1 MTQADPTPK
10 VIPRPAASLLV
21 LQGDEPLVLM
31 GMRGAKHKFMPNR
44 LVFPGGAVDPADH
57 TAEIAS
63 AMPDH
68 ALRRLERAADPALA
82 RALGVAAARELEEET
97 GLTLGIPPMLHG
109 LDYLCRAVTPEP
121 SPVRFDARFLVV
133 DASHVSGELAGSGE
147 LEDLRWWG
155 VEEALA
161 MDLAGPQR
169 RVLQRLRVWLGMS
182 AEERAVEAQVAT
194 LWWRDWEME

>member
-1 MTQADPTPK
+1 MSETPK

-21 LQGDEPLVLM
+21 LRGDAPLVLM

-57 TAEIAS
+57 HADVGS
-63 AMPDH
+63 PMPPH
-68 ALRRLERAADPALA
+68 VVRRLERAADPSLA

-97 GLTLGIPPMLHG
+97 GLSLGMPPMLHG
-109 LDYLCRAVTPEP
+109 VDYLCRAITPEP

-133 DASHVSGELAGSGE
+133 MADHVTGELAGSGE

-169 RVLQRLRVWLGMS
+169 RVLQRLTVWLAMS
-182 AEERAVEAQVAT
+182 PSEREAETQVAT

>member
-1 MTQADPTPK
+1 MNQADQTPK

-21 LQGDEPLVLM
+21 LQGSEPLVLM

-57 TAEIAS
+57 SAEVATP
-63 AMPDH
+63 MPGH
-68 ALRRLERAADPALA
+68 ALRRLERAADPVLA

-97 GLTLGIPPMLHG
+97 GLSLGNPPMLHG
-109 LDYLCRAVTPEP
+109 FDYLCRAVTPEP

-155 VEEALA
+155 VDEALA

-169 RVLQRLRVWLGMS
+169 RVLQRLMVWLAMTPEAR
-182 AEERAVEAQVAT
+182 AEEAEVAT